1 MALTL
6 YLEFLINFKIRNMKC
21 FRTIF
26 TITLVL
32 IGLVSRS
39 QIERVIV
46 EPFYVSTPIDS
57 TEFNLAGG
65 SELKSGSTTYRIYID
80 LMPGSILKKI
90 YGDVNHTLK
99 IASSSYFFNNVDGV
113 SFAKDFNNLN
123 AHKNPTFALDSWLT
137 IGQTTKPVAGKTNYG
152 ILKAQ
157 DRNGT
162 NILTSNISL
171 TNTAIPIPLTTSDGM
186 DTIFAPIPSAWINA
200 GIITPGGGDS
210 TIFGSTK
217 IQSSFISKSATLQNS
232 GVRGVI
238 PDSNQV
244 LIAQLTTKGDLSF
257 ELNIEIEELV
267 AGIPTIVKYV
277 ANDSILL
284 PGEKY
289 NSFLKFPSECGCQD
303 PKYLEYDNKYS
314 CMDVTKCLNLIVFG
328 CMDTMACNFD
338 SNANYSLKSLC
349 CYPGYCNGREIA
361 VVCPQVNGD
370 NFEFE
375 VYPNPTQGNLFLN
388 TLPSKPKEIKY
399 SVFDSFG
406 TLVSFKNL
414 GLTSKI
420 TNEEIDL
427 SNINSGI
434 YLIRIDYDGKYKSKL
449 FLKN

>member
-1 MALTL
+1 
-6 YLEFLINFKIRNMKC
+6 MKC
-21 FRTIF
+21 FRIIF

-46 EPFYVSTPIDS
+46 EPYYISTPEDS
-57 TEFNLAGG
+57 TDFSNNGG
-65 SELKSGSTTYRIYID
+65 YELKSGSTTYRIYID
-80 LMPGSILKKI
+80 LLPGSKLKKV

-99 IASSSYFFNNVDGV
+99 FSSTSYFFNNVDGV
-113 SFAKDFNNLN
+113 TFAKDFNNLN

-137 IGQTTKPVAGKTNYG
+137 IGQTTKPVAGRTNYG
-152 ILKAQ
+152 ILKSQ

-186 DTIFAPIPSAWINA
+186 DTILAPIPSAWINA

-217 IQSSFISKSATLQNS
+217 IQSSFISNSATLQNS

-257 ELNIEIEELV
+257 ELNIEVEELV

-284 PGEKY
+284 PGEKF
-289 NSFLKFPSECGCQD
+289 NSFLKFPPECGCKD
-303 PKYLEYDNKYS
+303 PRYLEYDNKYT
-314 CMDVTKCLNLIVFG
+314 CMDVSKCLNLIVFG
-328 CMDTMACNFD
+328 CMDTMACNFNP
-338 SNANYSLKSLC
+338 NANYSLKSLC

-370 NFEFE
+370 NFDFE
-375 VYPNPTQGNLFLN
+375 IYPNPTQANMYLS
-388 TLPSKPKEIKY
+388 TLPSTAKEIKY
-399 SVFDSFG
+399 SVFDTFG
-406 TLVSFKNL
+406 NLLVFKNM
-414 GLTSKI
+414 GITSKI
-420 TNEEIDL
+420 SNEEIDL
-427 SNINSGI
+427 SNLNNGI
-434 YLIRIDYDGKYKSKL
+434 YLLRIDYDASYKSKL

>member
-1 MALTL
+1 MKT
-6 YLEFLINFKIRNMKC
+6 YKILILLLLFIVR
-21 FRTIF
+21 
-26 TITLVL
+26 LSHAQV
-32 IGLVSRS
+32 
-39 QIERVIV
+39 ERVIV
-46 EPFYVSTPIDS
+46 EPYYISTPTDS
-57 TEFNLAGG
+57 TDFSDNFGY
-65 SELKSGSTTYRIYID
+65 ELKSGSTTYRIYID

-123 AHKNPTFALDSWLT
+123 AHKNPTFALDTWLT
-137 IGQTTKPVAGKTNYG
+137 IGQTTKPVGGKTNYG
-152 ILKAQ
+152 ILKPQ
-157 DRNGT
+157 DRNGSS
-162 NILTSNISL
+162 ILTSNNSL

-186 DTIFAPIPSAWINA
+186 DTILAPIPSAWINA

-217 IQSSFISKSATLQNS
+217 LRTSFISNNASLQNS

-257 ELNIEIEELV
+257 ELNIEVEELV
-267 AGIPTIVKYV
+267 GGIPTIVKYV

-284 PGEKY
+284 PGEKF
-289 NSFLKFPSECGCQD
+289 NSFLKYPPECGCKD
-303 PKYLEYDNKYS
+303 PRYLEYDNKYT
-314 CMDVTKCLNLIVFG
+314 CMDVSKCLNLIVFG
-328 CMDTMACNFD
+328 CMDTMACNYD
-338 SNANYSLKSLC
+338 PAANYSLKSLC
-349 CYPGYCNGREIA
+349 CYPGYCNNREIA

-370 NFEFE
+370 NFDFE
-375 VYPNPTQGNLFLN
+375 IYPNPTEANLFLN
-388 TLPSKPKEIKY
+388 TLASAPKEIKY
-399 SVFDSFG
+399 SVFDTFG
-406 TLVSFKNL
+406 TLVSFKNM
-414 GLTSKI
+414 GMTSKI

-427 SNINSGI
+427 STINSGM